1 MVLIDFDKMQEEP
14 DTLQMLMFGM
24 FWVKVSNLT
33 SKEAKKVLKVTLID
47 LHFLRL
53 TDKVKSFFSDLILG
67 TIVKDLELTLQ
78 LSVS

>member
-14 DTLQMLMFGM
+14 DTLQMFMFGM

-47 LHFLRL
+47 SHLVRL
-53 TDKVKSFFSDLILG
+53 TDKVKSFVSDLILG

-78 LSVS
+78 VSVS